1 MFGESLKPPPFIEV
15 KGYRTKQVE
24 EKIKQF
30 KYPLEIIDKHNI
42 KAYIKYVENKYGK
55 NYIELYE

>member
-15 KGYRTKQVE
+15 KGYRT
-24 EKIKQF
+24 KQF